1 MQTAMK
7 AALED
12 LLRQRRLAPD
22 VPPLRGERRHGPLTT
37 GHAELDA
44 RTGGGLPR
52 GQLSEAFGPASSGRT
67 GLALA
72 TLARVTG
79 TGGLAAW
86 VDPHDRL
93 DPASAAASGIHLDR
107 LLWLRGA
114 HGARAVADATRA
126 VATLL
131 GAGLFELVVLDLAGV
146 SSRELRLLPG
156 TTWVRLQR
164 TLEAGEAALLLLA
177 SEHVAKGPYG
187 VSLAFAPLGA
197 RFEGAGAGRLLV
209 SLHAEVRPGPLALRG
224 AALELSTGNAG
235 EHGTRHRP
243 GNTEER
249 ERTESNG
256 AREPRRRRTTLAD
269 SQMVI
274 RDAEPKEPARSLL
287 RAAPLPPLGG
297 GKGWGNLIKDWGA

>member
-1 MQTAMK
+1 MQTATK

-164 TLEAGEAALLLLA
+164 TLEAAEAALLLLA

-187 VSLAFAPLGA
+187 VSLAFAPRGA

-224 AALELSTGNAG
+224 AALELSTGN
-235 EHGTRHRP
+235 EPRGT
-243 GNTEER
+243 G
-249 ERTESNG
+249 RTESNG
-256 AREPRRRRTTLAD
+256 AREPRTTLE
-269 SQMVI
+269 SS
-274 RDAEPKEPARSLL
+274 EPQVTVPTNPRAWTPHQGEAKHASFCIATSL
-287 RAAPLPPLGG
+287 PHGG
-297 GKGWGNLIKDWGA
+297 GIGRGA

>member
-1 MQTAMK
+1 MRTATK

-22 VPPLRGERRHGPLTT
+22 ALPLRGERRRGPLTT

-114 HGARAVADATRA
+114 HGARGVVDATRA

-131 GAGLFELVVLDLAGV
+131 GAGLFELLVLDLAGA

-164 TLEAGEAALLLLA
+164 ALEAGEAALLLLA
-177 SEHVAKGPYG
+177 SEHVARGPYG
-187 VSLAFAPLGA
+187 VSLAFAPRGA
-197 RFEGAGAGRLLV
+197 RFEGAGSGRLLM

-224 AALELSTGNAG
+224 AALELSTGN
-235 EHGTRHRP
+235 EPRT

-256 AREPRRRRTTLAD
+256 AREPRRLKPKLESPKPQVTMPTHASVCLAT
-269 SQMVI
+269 
-274 RDAEPKEPARSLL
+274 
-287 RAAPLPPLGG
+287 PLPLGG
-297 GKGWGNLIKDWGA
+297 GKGWGT